1 MTGPS
6 KEQMR
11 EFLISD
17 IIDYM
22 VSRHVHDFGFT
33 VEQAMDRVYRSET
46 VKRLQIPEG
55 ELYVQSP
62 DYVLELLISE
72 QVRKA

>member
-1 MTGPS
+1 
-6 KEQMR
+6 MR

-22 VSRHVHDFGFT
+22 VSRHVQDFGFT
-33 VEQAMDRVYRSET
+33 VEQAMDSVYRSET

>member
-1 MTGPS
+1 MAGPS

>member
-1 MTGPS
+1 
-6 KEQMR
+6 MR

-72 QVRKA
+72 QHAESR

>member
-1 MTGPS
+1 
-6 KEQMR
+6 MR

-22 VSRHVHDFGFT
+22 VSRHVQDFGFT

>member
-1 MTGPS
+1 
-6 KEQMR
+6 MR